1 MERYPVII
9 GGEARGELRV
19 TLNGLFTVFELE
31 TDRAE
36 GVVRFSVYGGG
47 REGPLGVAAPRGGKL
62 YLRRRL
68 SAAQL
73 RDFPQTIDYAAP
85 SGEPAEK
92 KEEPASPPQS
102 ASQPA
107 PQPEETEDD
116 LLWFSTPEGV
126 LTAFDG
132 RQSLIAVPSDAPGAP
147 RGIRRV
153 IGGRE
158 YVVFPGYPGRK

>member
-1 MERYPVII
+1 VDAEWGFSP
-9 GGEARGELRV
+9 
-19 TLNGLFTVFELE
+19 VFELE

-36 GVVRFSVYGGG
+36 GVYVFRSTGAAGK
-47 REGPLGVAAPRGGKL
+47 GPLGVAAPRGGKL
-62 YLRRRL
+62 YLRRPSQPAR
-68 SAAQL
+68 SCGI
-73 RDFPQTIDYAAP
+73 FPQTIDYAAP

-92 KEEPASPPQS
+92 KEEPASPP
-102 ASQPA
+102 ASPPQPA